1 LFLHGFP
8 PSSEVGNKFFYN
20 LFGKGDLSFF
30 GNEVCFD
37 GQGTAALLDGGDF
50 FNIVRSIADPTDN
63 VVPFYVKTAFYLETE
78 STGISQNM
86 VGGIV
91 AYYEKVNRIF
101 RREEGMEKAYL
112 CILENFYI
120 DRYDSLYRDKFLS
133 LFASKLLTTRIWGV
147 SV

>member
-63 VVPFYVKTAFYLETE
+63 VVPFYVKTAFCLETE
-78 STGISQNM
+78 LTGVGQNLI
-86 VGGIV
+86 GGIV

-101 RREEGMEKAYL
+101 RREEGMEKAHL
-112 CILENFYI
+112 FVLEHFCIK
-120 DRYDSLYRDKFLS
+120 RYDSPYRNKLLS

>member
-1 LFLHGFP
+1 M
-8 PSSEVGNKFFYN
+8 
-20 LFGKGDLSFF
+20 
-30 GNEVCFD
+30 
-37 GQGTAALLDGGDF
+37 
-50 FNIVRSIADPTDN
+50 
-63 VVPFYVKTAFYLETE
+63 VPFYVKTAFYLETE